1 MKVVKQS
8 GDIVKFDSEKLK
20 RSLQMSGASPEKTEE
35 ILTIIVNELYDGM
48 PTRKINRLAFQLL
61 KKSSKIHAARY
72 NLKAAVQAL
81 GPAGFFFEKYV
92 ALLFESEGYTTKTN
106 LVLNGKC
113 VSHEVDVL
121 IKKDQ
126 KIGMVECKFHSRN
139 DVKSDVK
146 VPMYILSRF
155 NDLKSKSHSIFSQS
169 DTITRCWVITNNRFT
184 TEALQF
190 GRCSD
195 LKMISWDY
203 PEKES
208 LKFKIEESGLFPVTC
223 LTTLTQNE
231 KEKLL
236 ISGVLLASEILDNS
250 ELLTNIDVHPNRV
263 KNIIREASA
272 LCEYIDNSCKIFND

>member
-20 RSLQMSGASPEKTEE
+20 RSLQMSGASPEKIEE
-35 ILTIIVNELYDGM
+35 ILNIIVNQLYDGM
-48 PTRKINRLAFQLL
+48 PTRKINRQAFQLL
-61 KKSSKIHAARY
+61 KKTSKVHAARY

-92 ALLFESEGYTTKTN
+92 ALLFENEGYVAKTN

-113 VSHEVDVL
+113 VTHEVDVL

-126 KIGMVECKFHSRN
+126 RIGMVECKFHSRN
-139 DVKSDVK
+139 DIKSDVK

-155 NDLKSKSHSIFSQS
+155 NDLKSKTHSIFSQS

-195 LKMISWDY
+195 LRMVSWDY

-208 LKFKIEESGLFPVTC
+208 LKFKIEESGLFPITC
-223 LTTLTQNE
+223 LTTLTQSE

-236 ISGVLLASEILDNS
+236 ITGALLASDILDNS
-250 ELLTNIDVHPNRV
+250 QLLEDINIHSSRI

-272 LCEYIDNSCKIFND
+272 LCEHLGNQCKIFND